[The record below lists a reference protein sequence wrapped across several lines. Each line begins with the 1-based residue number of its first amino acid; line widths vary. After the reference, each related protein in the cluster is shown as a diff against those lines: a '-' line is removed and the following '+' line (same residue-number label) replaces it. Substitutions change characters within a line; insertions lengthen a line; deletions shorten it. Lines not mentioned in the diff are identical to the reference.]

1 LILRIFSIRITVL
14 NKQNLNM
21 GENNKHDEKK
31 ITPRKSDFSQW
42 YLDVIRVADLVEHG
56 PVKGTMIIKPYG
68 YAIWENIQ
76 KEFDVRIKETGV
88 ENAYFPLFIPYE
100 FLQREKTHV
109 EGFSPEVAVV
119 THAGGEE
126 LKEPFVVRPTSETI
140 MYDAY
145 SRWVT
150 SYKDLPVLIN
160 QWANVVRWE
169 VRPRLFLRSTEFLWQ
184 EGHTAH
190 ATAKEADERAQ
201 MMLGIYRDFAKE
213 FLAMPMYTGKKTDSE
228 RFAGAYI
235 TYTTE
240 AMMQDGKALQF
251 ATSHNLG
258 DKFAKVFNLKFTDE
272 NGDTKYCYQTS
283 WGMSTRSIG
292 GLIMVHSD
300 DNGLVLPPK
309 VAPVQ
314 VVVVPVWPKE
324 EFKNEVNS
332 EVEKIMNELKVDF
345 RVKAD
350 LSDERV
356 GEKLYKWEKK
366 GVPVRL
372 EIGPR
377 DIKEGCVVLSRR
389 DTGEKITV
397 KRDELK
403 KKIFNLLEEI
413 QENLY
418 RNALKRMEKNT
429 ERVETYDDFKKAIDN
444 KKFVLGY
451 WAGSSE
457 DEKQL
462 KTETMATVRC
472 FPFEHEDESGK
483 CFYTGKDGAKLALF
497 ARSY

>member
-1 LILRIFSIRITVL
+1 M
-14 NKQNLNM
+14 NM

-403 KKIFNLLEEI
+403 EKISNLLEEI

-418 RNALKRMEKNT
+418 RNALKRMEENT
-429 ERVETYDDFKKAIDN
+429 VRADNYEEMAKAVSE
-444 KKFVLGY
+444 KKFVLAY
-451 WAGSSE
+451 WAGSSDDE
-457 DEKQL
+457 DKL
-462 KTETMATVRC
+462 KAETQATIRC
-472 FPFEHEDESGK
+472 FPTEYEKESGR
-483 CFYTGKDGAKLALF
+483 CIVTGNEKARLALI
-497 ARSY
+497 AKSY

>member
-1 LILRIFSIRITVL
+1 MILMIFSIRIRL
-14 NKQNLNM
+14 IYKQKMNM

-42 YLDVIRVADLVEHG
+42 YLDVIKVADLVEHG

-100 FLQREKTHV
+100 FLQREKSHV

-190 ATAKEADERAQ
+190 ATPEEADERAQ
-201 MMLGIYRDFAKE
+201 MMLRIYKKFAEE
-213 FLAMPMYTGKKTDSE
+213 FLAIPLYSGKKTDSE
-228 RFAGAYI
+228 RFAGADI

-314 VVVVPVWPKE
+314 VVVIPVWPKE
-324 EFKNEVNS
+324 EFKEEVNI
-332 EVEKIMNELKVDF
+332 EVEKILGELKVEF

-366 GVPVRL
+366 GVPLRL

-377 DIKEGCVVLSRR
+377 EIKENIVILSRR
-389 DTGEKITV
+389 DTGEKLEV
-397 KRDELK
+397 KRNELK
-403 KKIFNLLEEI
+403 EKITALLVEI

-418 RNALKRMEKNT
+418 SNALKRMEENT
-429 ERVETYDDFKKAIDN
+429 VRVESYDEFKKAIED
-444 KKFVLGY
+444 KKFVLGF
-451 WAGSSE
+451 WAGSS
-457 DEKQL
+457 DEEAQL
-462 KTETMATVRC
+462 KNDTMATVRC

-483 CFYTGKDGAKLALF
+483 CFYTGKEGAKLALF
-497 ARSY
+497 AKSY

>member
-1 LILRIFSIRITVL
+1 MVFSIRIRL
-14 NKQNLNM
+14 IYKQNLNM

-31 ITPRKSDFSQW
+31 ISTRESDFSQW
-42 YLDVIRVADLVEHG
+42 YLDVIKVADLVEHG

-76 KEFDVRIKETGV
+76 KELDKRIKETGV

-100 FLQREKTHV
+100 FLQREKSHV

-126 LKEPFVVRPTSETI
+126 LTEPFVVRPTSETI

-150 SYKDLPVLIN
+150 SYQDLPVLIN

-228 RFAGAYI
+228 RFAGADI

-324 EFKNEVNS
+324 EFKNEVNG
-332 EVEKIMNELKVDF
+332 EVEKIIDELKVDF
-345 RVKAD
+345 RIKAD

-366 GVPVRL
+366 GVPLRL
-372 EIGPR
+372 EIG
-377 DIKEGCVVLSRR
+377 
-389 DTGEKITV
+389 
-397 KRDELK
+397 
-403 KKIFNLLEEI
+403 
-413 QENLY
+413 
-418 RNALKRMEKNT
+418 
-429 ERVETYDDFKKAIDN
+429 
-444 KKFVLGY
+444 
-451 WAGSSE
+451 
-457 DEKQL
+457 
-462 KTETMATVRC
+462 
-472 FPFEHEDESGK
+472 
-483 CFYTGKDGAKLALF
+483 
-497 ARSY
+497 

>member
-1 LILRIFSIRITVL
+1 
-14 NKQNLNM
+14 M

-76 KEFDVRIKETGV
+76 KELDARIKETGV

-228 RFAGAYI
+228 RFAGADI

-272 NGDTKYCYQTS
+272 NGDTKYCFQTS
-283 WGMSTRSIG
+283 WGMSTRAIG

-314 VVVVPVWPKE
+314 VVVIPVWPKE
-324 EFKNEVNS
+324 EFKEVVNI
-332 EVEKIMNELKVDF
+332 EVEKILGELKVEF

-366 GVPVRL
+366 GVPLRL

-377 DIKEGCVVLSRR
+377 EIKENIVILSRR
-389 DTGEKITV
+389 DTGEKLEV
-397 KRDELK
+397 KRNELK
-403 KKIFNLLEEI
+403 EKITALLVEI
-413 QENLY
+413 QDNLY
-418 RNALKRMEKNT
+418 SNALKRMEENT
-429 ERVETYDDFKKAIDN
+429 VRVESYDEFKKAIED
-444 KKFVLGY
+444 KKFVLGF
-451 WAGSSE
+451 WAGSS
-457 DEKQL
+457 DEEAQL
-462 KTETMATVRC
+462 KNDTMATVRC
-472 FPFEHEDESGK
+472 FPFEHKDESGK
-483 CFYTGKDGAKLALF
+483 CFYTGKEGAKLALF
-497 ARSY
+497 AKSY